1 MKAMA
6 RSLVMILVALIA
18 VPALAV
24 TQTVTTGV
32 QLLLASSTAL
42 ILGGTQHPLS
52 PDVDS
57 DQFVNNYFKQATG
70 NYIVPGSNP
79 PGPIATYAVIYPA
92 QFAPVNGT
100 TTFDSSVATGVSNL
114 GACLGATGDT
124 CFVNTSPGV
133 NSPNSPPPPAGTTHF
148 VVFGYS
154 QSAVVASLVK
164 NQLID
169 GTIPNSG
176 LDGTEFYLVSN
187 PMRPNG
193 GILARGFEGMT
204 IPLIGITFYGP
215 TENSC
220 PGADP
225 CSPGDP
231 GVGQVY
237 PTVDVAQQYDF
248 LGGDA
253 PANPL
258 NLLAMANSLAAYAQL
273 HGNMP
278 NQTIADVPV
287 DGVSPTGVLDQGS
300 YGDTHYYMVTSPAL
314 PILLPLESIGVPG
327 AALALP
333 DAVLRVWI
341 ESAYVRNQSPG
352 APVGFTIIP
361 SNPIGLIGN
370 TLGAV
375 PVGIDDTVAQATGN
389 PTNRPLGTADVYR
402 PFGVGGPVYDPT
414 TGKPATDNVGVGTG
428 GGVLPLTTP
437 TQSQQP
443 LTTNTTPK
451 TDQPNT
457 DVASTETPTTSTTP
471 EVTKPQ
477 RPLQV
482 VRDSLDFGTHKSP
495 LGLHPSGDGPLKKIA
510 NALTGQRPTDAG
522 ETASDAPAAKD
533 PAA

>member
-1 MKAMA
+1 MKAIS
-6 RSLVMILVALIA
+6 RSLIMIFVALIA
-18 VPALAV
+18 VPTLAV
-24 TQTVTTGV
+24 TQTVTTAA
-32 QLLLASSTAL
+32 QLLLASTTAL

-52 PDVDS
+52 SPTDGPA
-57 DQFVNNYFKQATG
+57 FVNNYFSQATG
-70 NYIVPGSNP
+70 NYIVPGGNP
-79 PGPIATYAVIYPA
+79 GGATTYAVIYPA
-92 QFAPVNGT
+92 EFAPVFGT
-100 TTFDSSVATGVSNL
+100 TTFDNSVAAGQQNL
-114 GACLGATGDT
+114 GNCLGVTTGS
-124 CFVNTSPGV
+124 CNVNHDPGV
-133 NSPNSPPPPAGTTHF
+133 NTPAGAPPSPGQTQF

-164 NQLID
+164 NQMID
-169 GTIPNSG
+169 NPGTNPA
-176 LDGTEFYLVSN
+176 LDGTQFFLVSN

-193 GILARGFEGMT
+193 GILARGFQGQT

-220 PGADP
+220 PTATP

-258 NLLAMANSLAAYAQL
+258 NFLAMANSLAAYAQL

-278 NQTIADVPV
+278 NQTIAGVPV
-287 DGVSPTGVLDQGS
+287 GGVNPTTGVLDQGS
-300 YGDTHYYMVTSPAL
+300 YGDTHYYMVTSPVL
-314 PILLPLESIGVPG
+314 PILLPLTSIGVPS

-361 SNPIGLIGN
+361 ANPIGLIGN
-370 TLGAV
+370 TLGAI
-375 PVGIDDTVAQATGN
+375 PVGIDDTVAQATGDPN
-389 PTNRPLGTADVYR
+389 NRPLGTANVYR
-402 PFGVGGPVYDPT
+402 PFGVGGPVYNPT
-414 TGKPATDNVGVGTG
+414 TGAPAQDNVGVGSG
-428 GGVLPLTTP
+428 GSVLPFTAP
-437 TQSQQP
+437 APQQQV
-443 LTTNTTPK
+443 TTNTVT
-451 TDQPNT
+451 TTNQVNADNVSNGDTQ
-457 DVASTETPTTSTTP
+457 VTPTTTDA
-471 EVTKPQ
+471 TKPQ

-495 LGLHPSGDGPLKKIA
+495 LGVHPDGDGPLKKIVS
-510 NALTGQRPTDAG
+510 ALTGQRPK
-522 ETASDAPAAKD
+522 SDAAPAGDTAAKD
-533 PAA
+533 AA